1 MATTKAFTN
10 YGAADVDS
18 SSGGGGSRA
27 TFGGTLANDGTLD
40 VGNSTLSAAT
50 TVTANGLNNAGTLS
64 LVGSAGALAEFVVNG
79 AATTSGSM
87 TIGAD
92 SEVDVTGSKI
102 FTQAGGSTTVTGSLV
117 AATIDADY
125 GTLDFASVITSG
137 DGVGVSISRSGD
149 PRIRR
154 GLDSTHAVDFRAAD
168 GTLALGDAGAFGGII
183 DNFSGSD
190 AIDLLGAG
198 VTGWPIPGEQFG
210 RLDRE
215 RFGRDHRDALL
226 QRQLHEFELHVR
238 RRRPRRKRNP
248 PHVMFRRPCAQAE
261 PRLQV
266 DADALPL
273 LYRLGPC
280 IATLVLSRMAASALG
295 CLSASNGRGA
305 PRAPCCPTR
314 RPADPNSSAFL
325 HHRHH
330 TAGGR
335 KECCAAAGKAKKL
348 KPERHAA

>member
-1 MATTKAFTN
+1 
-10 YGAADVDS
+10 VDS

-27 TFGGTLANDGTLD
+27 TFGGTLANDGTFD

-125 GTLDFASVITSG
+125 GTLDFASAITSG
-137 DGVGVSISRSGD
+137 DGVGALNIGD
-149 PRIRR
+149 Q
-154 GLDSTHAVDFRAAD
+154 GTLEFGAGVDSTHAVDFRAAD

-198 VTGWPIPGEQFG
+198 VTGLAYSGSSS
-210 RLDRE
+210 
-215 RFGRDHRDALL
+215 
-226 QRQLHEFELHVR
+226 
-238 RRRPRRKRNP
+238 
-248 PHVMFRRPCAQAE
+248 
-261 PRLQV
+261 
-266 DADALPL
+266 
-273 LYRLGPC
+273 LGVLTVSGSGGT
-280 IATLVLSRMAASALG
+280 IATLSFNGSYTSSSFTFAADGHGGSEI
-295 CLSASNGRGA
+295 
-305 PRAPCCPTR
+305 
-314 RPADPNSSAFL
+314 L
-325 HHRHH
+325 H
-330 TAGGR
+330 T
-335 KECCAAAGKAKKL
+335 
-348 KPERHAA
+348 